1 MDLEKL
7 KSDVGD
13 DLCDFCPWK
22 NGEVSHR
29 CDSVC
34 EGSYCDEAL
43 NNFLEDNEGFF
54 DETDN

>member
-7 KSDVGD
+7 KSDIGD

-22 NGEVSHR
+22 KGEVSHR

-43 NNFLEDNEGFF
+43 NNFLEDNEEFF

>member
-43 NNFLEDNEGFF
+43 NNFLEDNEDFF

>member
-7 KSDVGD
+7 KSDIGD

-22 NGEVSHR
+22 NGEISHR
-29 CDSVC
+29 CDSLC

-43 NNFLEDNEGFF
+43 NIFLEENEDFF